1 MFYLGIDIAKHKH
14 YASIIDQTGKPIT
27 KPFPFQNHKEGGQTL
42 LNQIYQYIE
51 SPTEIL
57 IGMEATG
64 HYWLAV
70 YSFLLDH
77 GFSVIVLNPIQT
89 NAWRKGTEIRKRKT
103 DAIDATMIADIIRFG
118 RFVETPLVD
127 EKMFA
132 LKQMSRFRNAL
143 VSNMS
148 DLKRKALVVLDQT
161 FP

>member
-70 YSFLLDH
+70 YSFLL
-77 GFSVIVLNPIQT
+77 SLRVIWCHPFLSFLFIKFLLT
-89 NAWRKGTEIRKRKT
+89 SHSWS
-103 DAIDATMIADIIRFG
+103 F
-118 RFVETPLVD
+118 
-127 EKMFA
+127 
-132 LKQMSRFRNAL
+132 
-143 VSNMS
+143 
-148 DLKRKALVVLDQT
+148 
-161 FP
+161 